1 MGNSLTTQTYCW
13 SLYSKQALI
22 VDQAAKRAFP
32 KRQRSAQRYKRV
44 QALLLRWDEDD
55 LDVSWE
61 VEDLE
66 KIFKAYGFS
75 TELWLIPS
83 EMSHLELMIKVGS
96 FVKAYQDPDTL
107 LIVYYGGINKQ
118 G

>member
-1 MGNSLTTQTYCW
+1 MQPLT
-13 SLYSKQALI
+13 
-22 VDQAAKRAFP
+22 VNQAATRAFP
-32 KRQRSAQRYKRV
+32 NRQRSAQRYKRV

-83 EMSHLELMIKVGS
+83 EDSHLELMFKVGS
-96 FVKAYQDPDTL
+96 FVKAYQNPDTL
-107 LIVYYGGINKQ
+107 LVVYYGGHASINMARQ
-118 G
+118 SSWSW